1 MTSSSLSSAQL
12 VATLC
17 PVCHHGVAVKFLD
30 AGRHPLATL
39 GWPDSEAA
47 ALSMPPLPQD
57 FVQCPKC
64 THVWNRSF
72 TYDDV
77 PYTNNANRMFN
88 TGGIW
93 KGHLAQTRDLIL
105 ERLGASPTVIDIG
118 CGEGHFVR
126 GLAEGR
132 EGAGRFI
139 GFDPNTTPESGKGV
153 EFHARYFNALD
164 DFDAFNPD
172 AITIRHVLEHLTD
185 PAALLEELAWAA
197 SRAGKTC
204 YLFAETPCIDRVP
217 QTRRLADFFY
227 EHMSHFTT
235 RSFRTLMERAGEV
248 VTLEQGYN
256 GEVVYAL
263 VKLGVG
269 DAALD
274 QARQSAAFHDA
285 VEISRKTISDTLNEL
300 HTQGRTVAVWGG
312 TGKAAAFMHQFGV
325 DRARF
330 PVVVDSDPAK
340 VGTFVPGQG
349 QEIRSP
355 ELLKTEP
362 VDVIIIPTQ
371 WRAKDIAQ
379 EIAREGIQANQLLIE
394 HDGQLVDYHTGE
406 HPYS

>member
-1 MTSSSLSSAQL
+1 MSSNKAQSAQF

-47 ALSMPPLPQD
+47 AKAMPGLPQD

-88 TGGIW
+88 TGGLW

-105 ERLGASPTVIDIG
+105 DRLDASPTVIDIG

-132 EGAGRFI
+132 SGAGRFI

-164 DFDAFNPD
+164 DFDAFKPD

-185 PAALLEELAWAA
+185 PASLLEELAWAA

-217 QTRRLADFFY
+217 ETLRLADFFY

-235 RSFRTLMERAGEV
+235 RSFRALMERAGDV
-248 VTLEQGYN
+248 ITLEQGYN
-256 GEVVYAL
+256 GEVVFAL
-263 VKLGVG
+263 VKLGVPE
-269 DAALD
+269 AALE
-274 QARQSAAFHDA
+274 QAASAGAFFDTVEVSRQ
-285 VEISRKTISDTLNEL
+285 TISDTLSSL
-300 HTQGRTVAVWGG
+300 HETGKRVAVWGG

-325 DRARF
+325 DPDRF
-330 PVVVDSDPAK
+330 PIVVDSDPAK
-340 VGTFVPGQG
+340 VGTFVPGLG
-349 QEIRSP
+349 QEIQAP
-355 ELLKTEP
+355 DVLKQAP

-379 EIAREGIQANQLLIE
+379 EIERKGIEAGELLIE
-394 HDGQLVDYHTGE
+394 HNGGLVSFHTDP
-406 HPYS
+406 HPYR